1 MILLLNGKYTL
12 SQSHICEFL
21 TCMSRP
27 LTLAGA
33 AVESRRTAR
42 KQKLVTNSDRK
53 YMMKVKVAKLSGK

>member
-33 AVESRRTAR
+33 AVESKRTAR
-42 KQKLVTNSDRK
+42 KHEASDQ
-53 YMMKVKVAKLSGK
+53 

>member
-42 KQKLVTNSDRK
+42 KRKLVTNSE
-53 YMMKVKVAKLSGK
+53 GKTCVEGNS